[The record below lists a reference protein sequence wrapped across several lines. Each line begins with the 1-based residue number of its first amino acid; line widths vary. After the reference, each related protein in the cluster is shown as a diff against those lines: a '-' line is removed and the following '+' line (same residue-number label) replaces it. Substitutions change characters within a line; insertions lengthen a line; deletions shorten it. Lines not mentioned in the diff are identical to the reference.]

1 MSLKENIDFIKEEVS
16 AQESFMEK
24 TFKLEQFYKK
34 YKIFIFGTVSL
45 AVIAVIGV
53 SISSY
58 INEKNKIKDNQAF
71 NILLE
76 NPNNQESL
84 KYLETNNK
92 NLYEIAVYMNDKSK
106 NTKVEFL
113 KELSDY
119 SKAIEKDDIDMLS
132 TVSQNQNF
140 LLKDFAIFN
149 IALIQA
155 QNGKYQD
162 AKESIKLIPANSS
175 VASLSSMLEH
185 FLLTK

>member
-1 MSLKENIDFIKEEVS
+1 MSLKENINYIKEEVS

-34 YKIFIFGTVSL
+34 YKTIIFGSVTL
-45 AVIAVIGV
+45 AVIAFIGV
-53 SISSY
+53 SVTQY
-58 INEKNKIKDNQAF
+58 QNEQNKIKDNQAF
-71 NILLE
+71 NLLLE
-76 NPNNQESL
+76 NPNDKLSL
-84 KYLETNNK
+84 NYLEENNK
-92 NLYEIAVYMNDKSK
+92 KLYEIAIYMNDK
-106 NTKVEFL
+106 TKKTNVEFL
-113 KELSDY
+113 AELSTY
-119 SKAIEKDDIDMLS
+119 SKAIEKDNIDELS
-132 TVSQNQNF
+132 AVTQKQTF

-149 IALIQA
+149 KALIQA

>member
-1 MSLKENIDFIKEEVS
+1 MSLKENINYIKEEVS

-34 YKIFIFGTVSL
+34 YKTLIFGSVALTVVAFVGIS
-45 AVIAVIGV
+45 V
-53 SISSY
+53 SSY
-58 INEKNKIKDNQAF
+58 LSEENKIKDNQSF

-76 NPNNQESL
+76 NPNDKEAL
-84 KYLETNNK
+84 KYLESNNK
-92 NLYEIAVYMNDKSK
+92 KLYEIAVYMNDK
-106 NTKVEFL
+106 TKDTNVEFL
-113 KELSDY
+113 NELSAY
-119 SKAIEKDDIDMLS
+119 SKAIEKENIDDISDVAQKQ
-132 TVSQNQNF
+132 TF

-149 IALIQA
+149 KALIQA

-162 AKESIKLIPANSS
+162 AKESIKLISSNSS